1 MQVNELGRD
10 VIVFF
15 KRIHQQYAC
24 LPAVAATL
32 GASANIERDERME
45 KLSAPIRNERLIP
58 SNDTSIGVM
67 QDIIEVSDT
76 HCICDATPKREEDIP
91 SERHRLIE
99 QRRQHTPFYRGLFP
113 VDRGRTRR

>member
-32 GASANIERDERME
+32 GASANIERDEKFG
-45 KLSAPIRNERLIP
+45 KLSRPINIERQVSP
-58 SNDTSIGVM
+58 YDSSIGATH
-67 QDIIEVSDT
+67 DIIEVSDT
-76 HCICDATPKREEDIP
+76 HCVCEDSKKNDIP
-91 SERHRLIE
+91 SYFLLMEEEEDNIINKSLISCFFID
-99 QRRQHTPFYRGLFP
+99 TII
-113 VDRGRTRR
+113 